1 MKTII
6 LKRVLLIPLIALGVV
21 TITFT
26 ISHIIPGD
34 PTALL
39 VGDLA
44 GKEQVEHAR
53 KLYNLDKPL
62 PVQYLLYIKGLLKGD
77 LGQSVMTQRPVS
89 EDLKQ
94 FFPASV
100 ELVIFAVTLA
110 VIFGIPIGVISATRR
125 NTLLDH
131 VSRIYALSGVSMP
144 HFWFGVILQLIFAF
158 ALKLLPVSGRADF
171 LLRPEQITGLFLV
184 DSLITLNLPAFF
196 STIKYLIMPAFVLS
210 FNSMAVYSRMTR
222 SQMLEVM
229 EKDFIRTAKA
239 GGVPNRKVIFK
250 YALKNALIPVVT
262 HVGMS
267 LSYLFGATVVV
278 ESVFDYSGLGL
289 YLAKALLNLDF
300 AAIVGTTLLI
310 SMIVIVVNLIVD
322 FVYLFLDPRIRYT

>member
-1 MKTII
+1 
-6 LKRVLLIPLIALGVV
+6 
-21 TITFT
+21 
-26 ISHIIPGD
+26 
-34 PTALL
+34 
-39 VGDLA
+39 
-44 GKEQVEHAR
+44 
-53 KLYNLDKPL
+53 
-62 PVQYLLYIKGLLKGD
+62 
-77 LGQSVMTQRPVS
+77 
-89 EDLKQ
+89 
-94 FFPASV
+94 
-100 ELVIFAVTLA
+100 

>member
-1 MKTII
+1 MKTI
-6 LKRVLLIPLIALGVV
+6 LFKTALLIPLIALGVI

-39 VGDLA
+39 LGELA

-53 KLYNLDKPL
+53 KLYHLDKPL
-62 PVQYLLYIKGLLKGD
+62 PVQYIFYIKGLMKGD
-77 LGQSVMTQRPVS
+77 LGQSLMTQRPVM
-89 EDLKQ
+89 EDLKD

-100 ELVIFAVTLA
+100 ELVISA
-110 VIFGIPIGVISATRR
+110 VIIAIILGIPIGVISATRR

-131 VSRIYALSGVSMP
+131 FSRIFALSGVSMP
-144 HFWFGVILQLIFAF
+144 HFWFGILLQLILAYT
-158 ALKLLPVSGRADF
+158 LKLLPVSGRADF
-171 LLRPEQITGLFLV
+171 LLKPEHITGLQVL
-184 DSLITLNLPAFF
+184 DSLLTFNLPALF

-222 SQMLEVM
+222 AQMLEVM
-229 EKDFIRTAKA
+229 EKDFIRTAEA
-239 GGVPNRKVIFK
+239 GGLPRKKVIYK

-267 LSYLFGATVVV
+267 LSYLFGATVIV
-278 ESVFDYSGLGL
+278 ESVFDYSGLGY

-300 AAIVGTTLLI
+300 SAIIGTTLLI
-310 SMIVIVVNLIVD
+310 SMIVIVVNVLVD
-322 FVYLFLDPRIRYT
+322 LVYLFLDPRIKYT